1 MSGGICGAG
10 KQLLGLCA
18 GNYCASGGDGQQRGN
33 GRLVEAAL
41 REGPNGTCAWV
52 PQRVIRLPS
61 AAYFAEFSSLAFRG
75 NRTLISSRARRC
87 WVSVFVEMCCR
98 MRHSRSVLGLH
109 CSAPSAEGRAQTC
122 GPCAHIG

>member
-1 MSGGICGAG
+1 MGRCGSADACARVRAARVSGGARGAG

-52 PQRVIRLPS
+52 PQHVIRLPS

-75 NRTLISSRARRC
+75 NRTLISSRARR
-87 WVSVFVEMCCR
+87 
-98 MRHSRSVLGLH
+98 RSNTFL
-109 CSAPSAEGRAQTC
+109 A
-122 GPCAHIG
+122 